1 MSSKGKKVAKEV
13 LNRRLETVAQ
23 VLTLMEQEAK
33 QKSLLGRLNIASRYI
48 VRKDFRTFFEE
59 K

>member
-1 MSSKGKKVAKEV
+1 MSSKGKRVSKEV
-13 LNRRLETVAQ
+13 FNRRLETVAQ

-33 QKSLLGRLNIASRYI
+33 QKSLLGRFNITFRY
-48 VRKDFRTFFEE
+48 VVKKDFRAFFEE

>member
-1 MSSKGKKVAKEV
+1 MSSKGKRVAKEV
-13 LNRRLETVAQ
+13 FNRRLETVAQ

-33 QKSLLGRLNIASRYI
+33 QKSALGRLKIAFRY
-48 VRKDFRTFFEE
+48 VVKKDFRVFFEE